1 MSVKDI
7 LTFLQQLLYAM
18 KIYVVSFGA
27 KAVSTADTTVVCTR
41 MQGAHELQW

>member
-1 MSVKDI
+1 MSAKDI

-27 KAVSTADTTVVCTR
+27 KAVSTADTTVVCP
-41 MQGAHELQW
+41 E

>member
-1 MSVKDI
+1 MGVKDI

-27 KAVSTADTTVVCTR
+27 KAVSTADTTVVCP
-41 MQGAHELQW
+41 E